1 MTELRELRIA
11 KKLTQKQVAQNV
23 GISLRSYISYENDER
38 KSRSMKYRFIF
49 QELMK
54 MNVIDESH
62 GILEMEDI
70 VRTCSEVFT
79 DYEIEFCYLFGSY
92 AKGKATETSDVD
104 LLISSTVSGLRF
116 FGLVEKL
123 RERLHKEVDLLDS
136 KQLLTNEQLLNEVL
150 KDGVRIYG

>member
-54 MNVIDESH
+54 MNVSDESH